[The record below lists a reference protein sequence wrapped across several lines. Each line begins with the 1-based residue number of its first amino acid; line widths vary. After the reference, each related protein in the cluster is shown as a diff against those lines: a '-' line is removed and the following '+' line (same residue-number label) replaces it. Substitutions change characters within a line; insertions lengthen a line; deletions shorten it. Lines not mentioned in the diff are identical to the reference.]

1 MIDLLMADIRTKSN
15 YTYGSLGVNNAIR
28 VIASEGMLA
37 VFLMRAA
44 GFFCTIWPTV
54 PFSWLLSRLNFHVNS
69 LSIPPRTN
77 ISKGFVVMHP
87 AGVVIN
93 GNAIIGENVIVQSGV
108 VIGAARRLA
117 GKSPVIGSNVEIGT
131 GAKILGDITV
141 GNNVVVGANAV
152 VVKDVPDG
160 AVMMGIPAKVV
171 SIKCQNK
178 S

>member
-1 MIDLLMADIRTKSN
+1 MIDLLVADIRTKSN
-15 YTYGSLGVNNAIR
+15 YTYGSLGAKNILR
-28 VIASEGMLA
+28 TLASEGMLA
-37 VFLMRAA
+37 MLFMRAA
-44 GFFCTIWPTV
+44 EFCYVIKLT
-54 PFSWLLSRLNFHVNS
+54 PFSWIISRLNTHINS
-69 LSIPPRTN
+69 ITISPRAK
-77 ISKGFVVMHP
+77 ISRGFVVMHP
-87 AGVVIN
+87 VGVVIN
-93 GNAIIGENVIVQSGV
+93 GNAVIGENVIIQSDV